1 MHQHL
6 TLELLSQFN
15 QTRPRKRKDVV
26 VIKDWCGVMCN
37 DSQSSLIDIFHNHM
51 QGRYDKTANVYDQDT
66 ASRKNDLT
74 EMSSNVEVC
83 DAVSSVGSFIEFVS
97 RKLDDD
103 ELTSTVIET
112 TVVRKNAFTILTSA
126 ANHAK
131 YLPDKRKEIIN
142 KTRM

>member
-1 MHQHL
+1 
-6 TLELLSQFN
+6 
-15 QTRPRKRKDVV
+15 
-26 VIKDWCGVMCN
+26 
-37 DSQSSLIDIFHNHM
+37 M
-51 QGRYDKTANVYDQDT
+51 QGRYDKKANVYDQVT
-66 ASRKNDLT
+66 AFVGPEKMIWRKGHQMLRCAT
-74 EMSSNVEVC
+74 LYL
-83 DAVSSVGSFIEFVS
+83 VGSFIEFVS